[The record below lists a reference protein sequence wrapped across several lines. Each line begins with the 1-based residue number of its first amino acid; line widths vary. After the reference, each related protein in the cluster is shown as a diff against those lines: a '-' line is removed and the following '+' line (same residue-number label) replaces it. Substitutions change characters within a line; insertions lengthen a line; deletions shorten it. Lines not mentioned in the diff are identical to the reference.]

1 MIDLIFESNTD
12 NISSHGTLPK
22 IADHDGVLVSYFIQ
36 SQKPKAKTKT
46 IYDYKNADI
55 NGLIN
60 HIKNYNFETSVFQHQ
75 VVDQAEKY
83 SKVLTD
89 AFSIYIP
96 CKNVTIRVNDQPW
109 SNSYT
114 RLLIRKKNRQAG
126 AELGL
131 SPG

>member
-1 MIDLIFESNTD
+1 M
-12 NISSHGTLPK
+12 
-22 IADHDGVLVSYFIQ
+22 
-36 SQKPKAKTKT
+36 
-46 IYDYKNADI
+46 
-55 NGLIN
+55 IN

-89 AFSIYIP
+89 AFSIFIP

-114 RLLIRKKNRQAG
+114 RLLIRKKNRNYQLYKKIDNIYQTL
-126 AELGL
+126 LGKQNM
-131 SPG
+131 SPQILTKYLNKKNKAY